1 MHVKSRSLTKSR
13 TGGGGEERERGCV
26 LRRFSKRRGLWV
38 SQPWTRSFRTQ
49 LVFYFKREKGRQ
61 GKQMF
66 LRGWQLVLVMSI
78 TFCGKHPH
86 PKGFMITSQLLQVRM
101 KNAFWR
107 SLTAFFNH
115 DSFTANSSLSLM
127 GCGRRAG
134 ICKKARAPQGNFFF
148 PPFGA

>member
-1 MHVKSRSLTKSR
+1 
-13 TGGGGEERERGCV
+13 
-26 LRRFSKRRGLWV
+26 
-38 SQPWTRSFRTQ
+38 
-49 LVFYFKREKGRQ
+49 
-61 GKQMF
+61 MF

-134 ICKKARAPQGNFFF
+134 ICKKARPPKGNFFSPRLEHKAF
-148 PPFGA
+148 QQGFHVAIRLHLLLSYCAVQFCLLVMVIIPPFKS